1 MKVLISDNLSPV
13 GVEILKKA
21 GLDVDARSKTAPE
34 EIEKI
39 IGEYDALIIRS
50 ATKVTAGLLEKAG
63 KLKVVGRA
71 GSGLDNV
78 DIPAAT
84 KKGVVVMNTPG
95 GNTVT
100 TAEHTIGMIFA
111 CARMIPQ
118 SYASLKAG
126 KWEKKKFEGVE
137 LYAKTLGVIGMGG
150 LGMKVLAYDPF
161 ISADKAKSLGIE
173 LADLPTL
180 YRRSDFITVHTP
192 KTKETANLIN
202 KDTIAQMKDGVRII
216 NCARGG
222 IVNEKDLYEALKS
235 GKVAGAAFDVFEK
248 EPPENHPLL
257 TLDNFIASPHLGA
270 STREAQENVAL
281 AVAEQIVDYLIAGT
295 VRNAVNVPS
304 VPADQLPALS
314 PYINL
319 AERMGLFI
327 AQLYEGGLTQVTV
340 EYSGEVANLKQD
352 PITLAALKGLL
363 TPTLQETVNYVNA
376 PLIAKDRGID
386 VKVSKSSEATEYT
399 SLVTLRIKAGGKDV
413 SATGTLNSKKEPR
426 IIQVDNFP
434 METVP
439 EGDMLVLMN
448 NDKPGVIGGIGTLLG
463 QNGINIARM
472 QFGREK
478 QGGLAMSVVS
488 IDSVVSDEL
497 MAKIKRLPNVLAVK
511 QVKIKEY
518 GFRNAECGITGGK
531 VMPVL

>member
-13 GVEILKKA
+13 GVDILKKA
-21 GLDVDARSKTAPE
+21 GLEVDARSKTSVE

-39 IGEYDALIIRS
+39 IHAYDALIIRS
-50 ATKVTAGLLEKAG
+50 ATKVTSGLLEKAV

-84 KKGVVVMNTPG
+84 KKGVIVMNTPG

-100 TAEHTIGMIFA
+100 TAEHTVGMIFA

-118 SYASLKAG
+118 SYASLKEG

-137 LYAKTLGVIGMGG
+137 LYAKTIGVVGFGAIGAVVANRAIG

-161 ISADKAKSLGIE
+161 ISPEKAKSLGIE
-173 LADLPTL
+173 LADLPTI
-180 YRRSDFITVHTP
+180 YKRSDFITVHTP

-222 IVNEKDLYEALKS
+222 IVNEKDLYDALKS
-235 GKVAGAAFDVFEK
+235 GKVAAAAFDVFEK

-257 TLDNFIASPHLGA
+257 TLDNFIATPHLGA
-270 STREAQENVAL
+270 STREAQENVAV

-304 VPADQLPALS
+304 VPADQLPMLS

-319 AERMGLFI
+319 AEKMGAFE

-340 EYSGEVANLKQD
+340 EYSGEVSNLKLE
-352 PITLAALKGLL
+352 PITLSALKGLL
-363 TPTLQETVNYVNA
+363 SPILKENVNYVNA
-376 PLIAKDRGID
+376 PLIAKDRGIE
-386 VKVSKSSEATEYT
+386 VKVSKSTDTIEYT
-399 SLVTLRIKAGGKDV
+399 SLITIKIKANGKDMSV
-413 SATGTLNSKKEPR
+413 SGTLNSRKEPR
-426 IIQVDNFP
+426 IIQVDDFP

-448 NDKPGVIGGIGTLLG
+448 NDKPGVIGGIGMLLG
-463 QNGINIARM
+463 QNGVNIARM

-488 IDSVVSDEL
+488 IDSTVSDEL
-497 MAKIKRLPNVLAVK
+497 MDKIRKIPNVLSVK
-511 QVKIKEY
+511 QI
-518 GFRNAECGITGGK
+518 RI
-531 VMPVL
+531 

>member
-1 MKVLISDNLSPV
+1 
-13 GVEILKKA
+13 VEF
-21 GLDVDARSKTAPE
+21 RSKTTVE
-34 EIEKI
+34 EIEKM
-39 IGEYDALIIRS
+39 IGDYDALIIRS
-50 ATKVTAGLLEKAG
+50 ATKVTAGLLEKAS

-111 CARMIPQ
+111 SARMIPQ
-118 SYASLKAG
+118 AYSSMKAG

-137 LYAKTLGVIGMGG
+137 LFDKTLGIIGLGAIGG
-150 LGMKVLAYDPF
+150 VVANRCTALGMKVLAFDPF
-161 ISADKAKSLGIE
+161 ISTEKAKQLGIE
-173 LADLPTL
+173 LADLETI
-180 YRRSDFITVHTP
+180 YKRSDFITLHTP
-192 KTKETANLIN
+192 KTKETAGLIN
-202 KDTIAQMKDGVRII
+202 KDTIAKMRDGVRII

-222 IVNEKDLYEALKS
+222 IVNEADLYEALKS

-248 EPPENHPLL
+248 EPPENHPLM
-257 TLDNFIASPHLGA
+257 TLDNFIATPHLGA
-270 STREAQENVAL
+270 STLEAQENVAT

-304 VPADQLPALS
+304 VPADQLPSLS

-319 AERMGLFI
+319 AERMGLFA
-327 AQLYEGGLTQVTV
+327 AQVIEGGLTQVTV
-340 EYSGEVANLKQD
+340 EYSGDVSNLKLE
-352 PITLAALKGLL
+352 PVTLAALKGLL
-363 TPTLQETVNYVNA
+363 TPIIQENVNYVNA
-376 PLIAKDRGID
+376 PLIAKDRGIE
-386 VKVSKSSEATEYT
+386 VKVSKSSDTREYT
-399 SLVTLRIKAGGKDV
+399 SLITIKVKAGAKEMSV
-413 SATGTLNSKKEPR
+413 AGTLNSKKEPR
-426 IIQVDNFP
+426 IIQVDDFP

-448 NDKPGVIGGIGTLLG
+448 NDKPGVIGGIGTLMG

-478 QGGLAMSVVS
+478 QGGKAMSVVS
-488 IDSVVSDEL
+488 VDSAISDEI
-497 MAKIKRLPNVLAVK
+497 MNKVRKLPNVLSAK
-511 QVKIKEY
+511 QVRI
-518 GFRNAECGITGGK
+518 
-531 VMPVL
+531 

>member
-1 MKVLISDNLSPV
+1 MKILISDNLSPV
-13 GVEILKKA
+13 GINILKKA
-21 GLDVDARSKTAPE
+21 GLEVDARSKTSAE

-39 IGEYDALIIRS
+39 IGDYDALIIRS
-50 ATKVTAGLLEKAG
+50 ATKVTAGLLEKAS
-63 KLKVVGRA
+63 KLKVIGRA

-78 DIPAAT
+78 DTPAAT
-84 KKGVVVMNTPG
+84 KKGIVVMNTPG

-100 TAEHTIGMIFA
+100 TAEHTLGMIFA

-118 SYASLKAG
+118 AYASLKAG

-137 LYAKTLGVIGMGG
+137 LYDKTLGIVGLGAIGGVVANRAIG
-150 LGMKVLAYDPF
+150 LGMKVLAFDPF
-161 ISADKAKSLGIE
+161 ISPDKAKSLGIE
-173 LADLPTL
+173 LVDLPTI
-180 YRRSDFITVHTP
+180 YKRSDFITVHTP

-202 KDTIAQMKDGVRII
+202 KDTIALMKDSVRII

-222 IVNEKDLYEALKS
+222 IVSEKDLYEALKS
-235 GKVAGAAFDVFEK
+235 GKVAAAAFDVFEK

-257 TLDNFIASPHLGA
+257 TLDNFIATPHLGA
-270 STREAQENVAL
+270 STLEAQENVAV
-281 AVAEQIVDYLIAGT
+281 AVAEQVVDYLIAGT

-304 VPADQLPALS
+304 VPADQLPTLS

-319 AERMGLFI
+319 AERMGLFVG
-327 AQLYEGGLTQVTV
+327 QLTEGGLMQVSV
-340 EYSGEVANLKQD
+340 EYSGEVAGLKQE

-363 TPTLQETVNYVNA
+363 TPTLQENVNYVNA

-386 VKVSKSSEATEYT
+386 VKVSKSTGTTEYT
-399 SLVTLRIKAGGKDV
+399 SLVTLKIKAGGKDV
-413 SATGTLNSKKEPR
+413 CASGTLNSRKEPR

-488 IDSVVSDEL
+488 IDSSASDDVME
-497 MAKIKRLPNVLAVK
+497 KIKKLPNVLSVK
-511 QVKIKEY
+511 QVKI
-518 GFRNAECGITGGK
+518 
-531 VMPVL
+531 

>member
-1 MKVLISDNLSPV
+1 MKVLISDNLSAR

-21 GLDVDARSKTAPE
+21 GLEVDARSKTSVE

-50 ATKVTAGLLEKAG
+50 ATKVTAGLLEKAT

-118 SYASLKAG
+118 AYSSLKAG

-137 LYAKTLGVIGMGG
+137 LFDKTLGIVG
-150 LGMKVLAYDPF
+150 LGAIGGVVANRCAAMGMKILAFDPF
-161 ISADKAKSLGIE
+161 ISAEKAKSLGIE
-173 LADLPTL
+173 LADLETIWK
-180 YRRSDFITVHTP
+180 RADFITLHTP
-192 KTKETANLIN
+192 KTKETAGLIN
-202 KDTIAQMKDGVRII
+202 KTTIAKMKDGVRII

-222 IVNEKDLYEALKS
+222 IVNEGDLYEALKS
-235 GKVAGAAFDVFEK
+235 GKVAAAAFDVFEK

-257 TLDNFIASPHLGA
+257 TLDNFIATPHLGA
-270 STREAQENVAL
+270 STKEAQENVAT
-281 AVAEQIVDYLIAGT
+281 AVAEQIVDYLVAGT

-304 VPADQLPALS
+304 VPKDQLPALS

-319 AERMGLFI
+319 AERMGHFI
-327 AQLYEGGLTQVTV
+327 GQLSEGGLTAVTV
-340 EYSGEVANLKQD
+340 EYSGDVAGLKQE
-352 PITLAALKGLL
+352 PITLAAMKGVLE
-363 TPTLQETVNYVNA
+363 PMLQETVNYVNA
-376 PLIAKDRGID
+376 PLIAKDRGIE
-386 VKVSKSSEATEYT
+386 VKVSTSQGTTEYT
-399 SLVTLRIKAGGKDV
+399 SLIILRLRTGGGETSV
-413 SATGTLNSKKEPR
+413 YGTLNGKKEPR
-426 IIQVDNFP
+426 IVQVDDFP

-448 NDKPGVIGGIGTLLG
+448 NDKPGVIGGIGTTLG
-463 QNGINIARM
+463 QNGINISRM
-472 QFGREK
+472 QFGRETK
-478 QGGLAMSVVS
+478 GGRAMSVVS
-488 IDSVVSDEL
+488 IDSTIPDAI
-497 MAKIKRLPNVLAVK
+497 MDQIRKLPNVLKVK
-511 QVKIKEY
+511 QI
-518 GFRNAECGITGGK
+518 RI
-531 VMPVL
+531 

>member
-1 MKVLISDNLSPV
+1 MKVLISDNLAPV

-21 GLDVDARSKTAPE
+21 GLEVDARSKTSVE

-39 IGEYDALIIRS
+39 IGDYDALIIRS
-50 ATKVTAGLLEKAG
+50 ATKVTAGLLEKAT

-78 DIPAAT
+78 EIPAAT

-118 SYASLKAG
+118 AYSSLKAG

-137 LYAKTLGVIGMGG
+137 LYAKTLGVIGTGAIGGVVAARAVG

-161 ISADKAKSLGIE
+161 ISTEKAKSLGIE
-173 LADLPTL
+173 LADLETI
-180 YRRSDFITVHTP
+180 YKRSDFITVHTP

-202 KDTIAQMKDGVRII
+202 KDTIAKMKDGVRII

-222 IVNEKDLYEALKS
+222 IVNEGDLYEALKS
-235 GKVAGAAFDVFEK
+235 GKVGGAAFDVFEK

-257 TLDNFIASPHLGA
+257 TLDNFIATPHLGA
-270 STREAQENVAL
+270 STREAQENVAV
-281 AVAEQIVDYLIAGT
+281 AVAEQVVDYLIAGT

-304 VPADQLPALS
+304 VPADQLPTLS

-319 AERMGLFI
+319 AERMGLFQ
-327 AQLYEGGLTQVTV
+327 AQLLEGGLTSVTV
-340 EYSGEVANLKQD
+340 EYSGEVSNLKLE

-363 TPTLQETVNYVNA
+363 TPILNENVNYVNA
-376 PLIAKDRGID
+376 PLIAKDRGIE
-386 VKVSKSSEATEYT
+386 VKVSKSSDTTEYT
-399 SLVTLRIKAGGKDV
+399 SLITIRVKAGNKDASV
-413 SATGTLNSKKEPR
+413 AGTLNSKKEPR

-448 NDKPGVIGGIGTLLG
+448 NDKPGVIGGIGMLMG
-463 QNGINIARM
+463 QNGVNIARM
-472 QFGREK
+472 QFGRES

-488 IDSVVSDEL
+488 IDNPVSDAI
-497 MAKIKRLPNVLAVK
+497 MAKIKQLPNVLSVK
-511 QVKIKEY
+511 LIKI
-518 GFRNAECGITGGK
+518 
-531 VMPVL
+531 

>member
-1 MKVLISDNLSPV
+1 MKVLISDNLSST

-21 GLDVDARSKTAPE
+21 GLEVDARSKTSPE

-39 IGEYDALIIRS
+39 IGDYDALIIRS
-50 ATKVTAGLLEKAG
+50 ATKVTAALLDKAT

-78 DIPAAT
+78 DTPAAT

-100 TAEHTIGMIFA
+100 TAEHTMGMIFA

-118 SYASLKAG
+118 AYASLKAG

-137 LYAKTLGVIGMGG
+137 LYDKTLGVIGLGAIGGVVANRAIG

-161 ISADKAKSLGIE
+161 ISTEKAKSLGIE
-173 LADLPTL
+173 LADLPAL
-180 YRRSDFITVHTP
+180 YKRSDFITIHTP

-202 KDTIAQMKDGVRII
+202 KNTIAQMKDGVRII

-222 IVNEKDLYEALKS
+222 IVNEQDLYETMKS
-235 GKVAGAAFDVFEK
+235 GKVAAAAFDVFEK

-257 TLDNFIASPHLGA
+257 TLESFIATPHLGA
-270 STREAQENVAL
+270 STQEAQENVAV
-281 AVAEQIVDYLIAGT
+281 AIAEQIVDYLIAGT

-304 VPADQLPALS
+304 VPADQLPTLS

-319 AERMGLFI
+319 AERMGSFE

-340 EYSGEVANLKQD
+340 EYSGEVANLKLE

-363 TPTLQETVNYVNA
+363 TPILKENVNYVNA
-376 PLIAKDRGID
+376 PLIAKDRGIE
-386 VKVSKSSEATEYT
+386 VKVSSSSDTREYT
-399 SLVTLRIKAGGKDV
+399 SLITLKVKTNGKEMFV
-413 SATGTLNSKKEPR
+413 AGTLNSKKEPR
-426 IIQVDNFP
+426 IVQVDNFP
-434 METVP
+434 MEAVP
-439 EGDMLVLMN
+439 DGDMLVLMN

-472 QFGREK
+472 QFGRETA
-478 QGGLAMSVVS
+478 GGLAVSVVS
-488 IDSVVSDEL
+488 IDSPVSDEL
-497 MAKIKRLPNVLAVK
+497 MEKIKKLPNVLSVK
-511 QVKIKEY
+511 QI
-518 GFRNAECGITGGK
+518 RI
-531 VMPVL
+531 

>member
-21 GLDVDARSKTAPE
+21 GLEVDARSKTSVE

-39 IGEYDALIIRS
+39 IGDYDALIIRS
-50 ATKVTAGLLEKAG
+50 ATKVTKDLLDKAT

-78 DIPAAT
+78 DIPSAT

-118 SYASLKAG
+118 AYSSLKAG

-137 LYAKTLGVIGMGG
+137 LYDKTLGVIGTGAIGGVVASRAIG

-161 ISADKAKSLGIE
+161 ISPEKAKSLGIE
-173 LADLPTL
+173 LADLPTI
-180 YRRSDFITVHTP
+180 YKRSDFITIHTP

-202 KDTIAQMKDGVRII
+202 KNTIAQMKDSVRII

-222 IVNEKDLYEALKS
+222 IVNEQDLYEALKS
-235 GKVAGAAFDVFEK
+235 GKVAAAAFDVFEK

-257 TLDNFIASPHLGA
+257 TLDNFIATPHLGA
-270 STREAQENVAL
+270 STREAQENVAV

-319 AERMGLFI
+319 AERIGSFE

-340 EYSGEVANLKQD
+340 EYSGEVSNLKLE

-363 TPTLQETVNYVNA
+363 TPILKENVNYVNA
-376 PLIAKDRGID
+376 PLIAKDRGIE
-386 VKVSKSSEATEYT
+386 VKVSKTSSGSEYT
-399 SLVTLRIKAGGKDV
+399 SLVTVRVKASGREM
-413 SATGTLNSKKEPR
+413 AIAGTLNSKKEPR
-426 IIQVDNFP
+426 IVQVDNFP

-448 NDKPGVIGGIGTLLG
+448 NDKPGVIGGIGMLLG
-463 QNGINIARM
+463 QNGVNIARM

-488 IDSVVSDEL
+488 IDNQVSDGL
-497 MAKIKRLPNVLAVK
+497 MAKIRQLPNVLSVK
-511 QVKIKEY
+511 QI
-518 GFRNAECGITGGK
+518 RI
-531 VMPVL
+531 

>member
-1 MKVLISDNLSPV
+1 MKVLISDNLSPI

-21 GLDVDARSKTAPE
+21 GLDVDARSKTSAE

-39 IGEYDALIIRS
+39 IGDYDALIIRS
-50 ATKVTAGLLEKAG
+50 ATKVTKELLDKAT

-78 DIPAAT
+78 DVPAAT
-84 KKGVVVMNTPG
+84 KKGVAVMNTPG

-118 SYASLKAG
+118 AYASMKAG

-137 LYAKTLGVIGMGG
+137 LYDKILGIIGLGAIGG
-150 LGMKVLAYDPF
+150 VVANRCAALGMKVLAYDPF
-161 ISADKAKSLGIE
+161 ISSEKAKSLGIE
-173 LADLPTL
+173 LADLPTI
-180 YRRSDFITVHTP
+180 YKRSDFITVHTP

-202 KDTIAQMKDGVRII
+202 KDTIAQMKNSVRII

-222 IVNEKDLYEALKS
+222 IVVEQDLYEALKS
-235 GKVAGAAFDVFEK
+235 GKVAAAAFDVFEK

-257 TLDNFIASPHLGA
+257 TLDNFIATPHLGA
-270 STREAQENVAL
+270 STQEAQENVAV
-281 AVAEQIVDYLIAGT
+281 AVSEQIVDYLVAGT

-304 VPADQLPALS
+304 VPADQLPTLS

-319 AERMGLFI
+319 AERMGLFQ
-327 AQLYEGGLTQVTV
+327 AQLCEGGLTQVLV
-340 EYSGEVANLKQD
+340 EYSGEVANLKLE
-352 PITLAALKGLL
+352 PMTLAALKGLL
-363 TPTLQETVNYVNA
+363 SPTLQENVNYVNA
-376 PLIAKDRGID
+376 PLMAKDRGIEI
-386 VKVSKSSEATEYT
+386 KVSTTGDTTEYT
-399 SLVTLRIKAGGKDV
+399 SLITIRIKAGGKELSV
-413 SATGTLNSKKEPR
+413 AGTLNSKKEPR
-426 IIQVDNFP
+426 IVQVDNFP

-448 NDKPGVIGGIGTLLG
+448 NDKPGVIGGIGTLMG

-472 QFGREK
+472 QFGREN

-488 IDSVVSDEL
+488 IDSQVSDDL
-497 MAKIKRLPNVLAVK
+497 MMKIKKLPNVLSVK
-511 QVKIKEY
+511 QI
-518 GFRNAECGITGGK
+518 RI
-531 VMPVL
+531 

>member
-1 MKVLISDNLSPV
+1 MKVLISDNLSTC
-13 GVEILKKA
+13 GVDILKKA
-21 GLDVDARSKTAPE
+21 GLEVEFRSKTTVE
-34 EIEKI
+34 EIEKM
-39 IGEYDALIIRS
+39 IGDYDALIIRS
-50 ATKVTAGLLEKAG
+50 ATKVTAGLLEKAS

-111 CARMIPQ
+111 SARMIPQ
-118 SYASLKAG
+118 AYSSMKAG

-137 LYAKTLGVIGMGG
+137 LFDKTLGIIGLGAIGG
-150 LGMKVLAYDPF
+150 VVANRCTALGMKVLAFDPF
-161 ISADKAKSLGIE
+161 ISTEKAKQLGIE
-173 LADLPTL
+173 LADLDTI
-180 YRRSDFITVHTP
+180 YKRSDFITLHTP
-192 KTKETANLIN
+192 KTKETAGLIN
-202 KDTIAQMKDGVRII
+202 KDTIAKMRDGVRII

-222 IVNEKDLYEALKS
+222 IVNEADLYEALKS

-248 EPPENHPLL
+248 EPPENHPLM
-257 TLDNFIASPHLGA
+257 TLDNFIATPHLGA
-270 STREAQENVAL
+270 STLEAQENVAT

-304 VPADQLPALS
+304 VPADQLPSLS

-319 AERMGLFI
+319 AERMGLFA
-327 AQLYEGGLTQVTV
+327 AQVIEGGLTQVTV
-340 EYSGEVANLKQD
+340 EYSGDVSNLKLE
-352 PITLAALKGLL
+352 PVTLAALKGLL
-363 TPTLQETVNYVNA
+363 TPMIQENVNYVNA
-376 PLIAKDRGID
+376 PLIAKDRGIE
-386 VKVSKSSEATEYT
+386 VKVSKSSDTREYT
-399 SLVTLRIKAGGKDV
+399 SLITIKVKAGAKEMSV
-413 SATGTLNSKKEPR
+413 AGTLNSKKEPR
-426 IIQVDNFP
+426 IIQVDDFP

-448 NDKPGVIGGIGTLLG
+448 NDKPGVIGGIGMLLG
-463 QNGINIARM
+463 QNGVNIARM

-488 IDSVVSDEL
+488 IDSAVSDDL
-497 MAKIKRLPNVLAVK
+497 MEKIKRLPNVLSVK
-511 QVKIKEY
+511 QVKI
-518 GFRNAECGITGGK
+518 
-531 VMPVL
+531 

>member
-1 MKVLISDNLSPV
+1 MKVLISDNLSPI

-21 GLDVDARSKTAPE
+21 GLEVDARSKTPVE

-50 ATKVTAGLLEKAG
+50 ATKVTKELLDKATR
-63 KLKVVGRA
+63 LKVVGRA

-78 DIPAAT
+78 DVPAAT
-84 KKGVVVMNTPG
+84 KKGVAVMNTPG

-111 CARMIPQ
+111 CARLIPQ
-118 SYASLKAG
+118 AYASMKAG
-126 KWEKKKFEGVE
+126 KWEKKKFEGIE
-137 LYAKTLGVIGMGG
+137 LYDKTLGVIGMGAIGGVVASRCAG
-150 LGMKVLAYDPF
+150 LGMRVVAYDPF
-161 ISADKAKSLGIE
+161 ISVEKARNLGIE
-173 LADLPTL
+173 LVELPEL
-180 YRRSDFITVHTP
+180 YKRSDFITVHTP

-222 IVNEKDLYEALKS
+222 IIVEQDLYEALKS
-235 GKVAGAAFDVFEK
+235 GKVGGAAFDVFEK

-257 TLDNFIASPHLGA
+257 TLDNFIATPHLGA
-270 STREAQENVAL
+270 STREAQENVAV

-304 VPADQLPALS
+304 VPADQLPTLS

-319 AERMGLFI
+319 AERMGLFQ
-327 AQLYEGGLTQVTV
+327 AQLCEGPLTKVQV
-340 EYSGEVANLKQD
+340 EYSGEVANLKLE
-352 PITLAALKGLL
+352 PMTLAALKGLL
-363 TPTLQETVNYVNA
+363 SPTLQENVNYVNA
-376 PLIAKDRGID
+376 PLIAKDRGIE
-386 VKVSKSSEATEYT
+386 VKVSTSADTTEYT
-399 SLVTLRIKAGGKDV
+399 SLITIRVKAGSKDL
-413 SATGTLNSKKEPR
+413 SISGTLNSKKEPR

-439 EGDMLVLMN
+439 EGDMLVLTN

-472 QFGREK
+472 QFGREN
-478 QGGLAMSVVS
+478 QGGLAMSIVS
-488 IDSVVSDEL
+488 IDSQVSDEL
-497 MAKIKRLPNVLAVK
+497 MAKVKKLPNVLSVK
-511 QVKIKEY
+511 QI
-518 GFRNAECGITGGK
+518 RI
-531 VMPVL
+531 

>member
-1 MKVLISDNLSPV
+1 MKVLISDNLSPI

-21 GLDVDARSKTAPE
+21 GLEVDARSKTSVE

-39 IGEYDALIIRS
+39 IGDFDALIIRS

-118 SYASLKAG
+118 AYASLKAG

-137 LYAKTLGVIGMGG
+137 LYDKTLGIIGLGAIGGVVANRAIG

-161 ISADKAKSLGIE
+161 ISPEKAKSLGIE
-173 LADLPTL
+173 LADLPTI
-180 YRRSDFITVHTP
+180 YKRSDFITVHTP

-202 KDTIAQMKDGVRII
+202 RSTIAQMKDSVRII

-222 IVNEKDLYEALKS
+222 IINEQDLYEALKS
-235 GKVAGAAFDVFEK
+235 GNVAAAAFDVFEK

-257 TLDNFIASPHLGA
+257 SLDNFIATPHLGA
-270 STREAQENVAL
+270 STLEAQENVAV
-281 AVAEQIVDYLIAGT
+281 AVAEQVVDYLVAGT

-304 VPADQLPALS
+304 VPADQLPTLS

-327 AQLYEGGLTQVTV
+327 AQLSRGGLTQVTV
-340 EYSGEVANLKQD
+340 EYSGEVANLKQE

-363 TPTLQETVNYVNA
+363 TPTLQENVNYVNA
-376 PLIAKDRGID
+376 PLIAKDRGIN
-386 VKVSKSSEATEYT
+386 VKVSKSTGTTEYT
-399 SLVTLRIKAGGKDV
+399 SLITIRIKADGKDL
-413 SATGTLNSKKEPR
+413 SASGTLNSRKEPR

-434 METVP
+434 MEAVP
-439 EGDMLVLMN
+439 EGTMLVLMN
-448 NDKPGVIGGIGTLLG
+448 NDKPGVIGGIGTILG
-463 QNGINIARM
+463 QNGVNIARM
-472 QFGREK
+472 QFGREQ

-488 IDSVVSDEL
+488 IDSAVPDDL
-497 MAKIKRLPNVLAVK
+497 MEKIKQLPNVLNVK
-511 QVKIKEY
+511 LI
-518 GFRNAECGITGGK
+518 RI
-531 VMPVL
+531 

>member
-21 GLDVDARSKTAPE
+21 GLEVDARSKTAQE

-50 ATKVTAGLLEKAG
+50 ATKVTAVLLEKAT

-100 TAEHTIGMIFA
+100 TAEHTVGMIFA
-111 CARMIPQ
+111 SARMIPQ
-118 SYASLKAG
+118 AYASLKAG

-137 LYAKTLGVIGMGG
+137 LYDKTLGIIGLGAIGGVVANRAIG

-161 ISADKAKSLGIE
+161 ISIEKAASLGIE
-173 LADLPTL
+173 LADLPAI
-180 YRRSDFITVHTP
+180 YRRSDFITIHTP

-202 KDTIAQMKDGVRII
+202 RNTIAQMKDSVRII

-222 IVNEKDLYEALKS
+222 IVNEQDLYDALKS
-235 GKVAGAAFDVFEK
+235 GKVAAAAFDVFEK
-248 EPPENHPLL
+248 EPPESHPLL
-257 TLDNFIASPHLGA
+257 TLDNFIATPHLGA
-270 STREAQENVAL
+270 STLEAQENVAV
-281 AVAEQIVDYLIAGT
+281 AVAEQVVDYLVAGT

-304 VPADQLPALS
+304 VPADQLPTLS

-319 AERMGLFI
+319 AERMGLFVG
-327 AQLYEGGLTQVTV
+327 QLTEGGLTQVTV
-340 EYSGEVANLKQD
+340 EYSGEVANLKQE

-363 TPTLQETVNYVNA
+363 TPTLQENVNYVNA

-386 VKVSKSSEATEYT
+386 VKVSKSTGTAEYT
-399 SLVTLRIKAGGKDV
+399 SLVTLRIRAGGRDL
-413 SATGTLNSKKEPR
+413 SASGTLNSRKEPR

-439 EGDMLVLMN
+439 DGAMLVLMN
-448 NDKPGVIGGIGTLLG
+448 NDKPGVIGGIGMILG
-463 QNGINIARM
+463 QNGVNIARM
-472 QFGREK
+472 QFGRET

-488 IDSVVSDEL
+488 VDNVVSDDL
-497 MAKIKRLPNVLAVK
+497 MAKIKKLPNVLSVK
-511 QVKIKEY
+511 LIKI
-518 GFRNAECGITGGK
+518 
-531 VMPVL
+531 

>member
-21 GLDVDARSKTAPE
+21 GLDVDARSKTPAE

-39 IGEYDALIIRS
+39 IGDYDALIIRS
-50 ATKVTAGLLEKAG
+50 ATKVTAGLLEKATN
-63 KLKVVGRA
+63 LKVVGRA

-84 KKGVVVMNTPG
+84 KKGIVVMNTPG

-100 TAEHTIGMIFA
+100 TAEHTIGMLFA

-137 LYAKTLGVIGMGG
+137 LFDKTLGVIGLGAIGGVVAHRAIG
-150 LGMKVLAYDPF
+150 LGMKVLAFDPF
-161 ISADKAKSLGIE
+161 ISPEKAKSQGIE
-173 LADLPTL
+173 LADLPTI
-180 YRRSDFITVHTP
+180 YQRSDFITVHTP

-202 KDTIAQMKDGVRII
+202 KDTIAQMKDGVRIL

-222 IVNEKDLYEALKS
+222 IVNEKDLYDALTS
-235 GKVAGAAFDVFEK
+235 GKVAAAAFDVFEK

-257 TLDNFIASPHLGA
+257 SLDNFIATPHLGA
-270 STREAQENVAL
+270 STREAQENVAV
-281 AVAEQIVDYLIAGT
+281 AVAEQVVDYLVAGT

-304 VPADQLPALS
+304 VPSDQLPALS

-319 AERMGLFI
+319 AERMGLFM
-327 AQLYEGGLTQVTV
+327 AQVAEGGFTQIAL
-340 EYSGEVANLKQD
+340 EYSGEVASLKQE
-352 PITLAALKGLL
+352 PITLAALKGILS
-363 TPTLQETVNYVNA
+363 PTLQENVNYVNA
-376 PLIAKDRGID
+376 PLIAKDRGIE
-386 VKVSKSSEATEYT
+386 VRVSTSSGTAEYT
-399 SLVTLRIKAGGKDV
+399 SLITMRVTAGGKV
-413 SATGTLNSKKEPR
+413 ASAAGTLNSRKEPR
-426 IIQVDNFP
+426 IIQVDEFP

-448 NDKPGVIGGIGTLLG
+448 NDKPGVIGGVGTILG
-463 QNGINIARM
+463 KNGVNIARM

-478 QGGLAMSVVS
+478 RGGRAMSVVS
-488 IDSVVSDEL
+488 IDSAVSDVL
-497 MAKIKRLPNVLAVK
+497 MNEIRNLPNVLSAK
-511 QVKIKEY
+511 QIKI
-518 GFRNAECGITGGK
+518 
-531 VMPVL
+531 

>member
-1 MKVLISDNLSPV
+1 MKILISDNLSPI

-21 GLDVDARSKTAPE
+21 GLEVDARSKTSAE

-39 IGEYDALIIRS
+39 IGDYEGLIIRS
-50 ATKVTAGLLEKAG
+50 ATKVTAGLLERAS

-100 TAEHTIGMIFA
+100 TAEHTLGMIFA
-111 CARMIPQ
+111 SARMIPQ
-118 SYASLKAG
+118 AYASLKAG

-137 LYAKTLGVIGMGG
+137 LYDKTLGIIGLGAIGGVLANRAIG
-150 LGMKVLAYDPF
+150 LGMKVLAFDPF
-161 ISADKAKSLGIE
+161 ISAEKAKSLGIE
-173 LADLPTL
+173 LTDLATI
-180 YRRSDFITVHTP
+180 YQRSDFITVHTP

-202 KDTIAQMKDGVRII
+202 KNTIARMKDGVRVI

-222 IVNEKDLYEALKS
+222 IVNEADLYEALKS

-257 TLDNFIASPHLGA
+257 TLDNFIATPHLGA
-270 STREAQENVAL
+270 STREAQENVAV
-281 AVAEQIVDYLIAGT
+281 AVAEQVVDYLVAGT

-327 AQLYEGGLTQVTV
+327 AQLADGGLTQATI
-340 EYSGEVANLKQD
+340 EYSGEVANLKLE
-352 PITLAALKGLL
+352 PITLSALKGLL
-363 TPTLQETVNYVNA
+363 APTLQENVNYVNA

-386 VKVSKSSEATEYT
+386 IKVSKSSGASEYT

-413 SATGTLNSKKEPR
+413 SASGTLNSKKEPR

-448 NDKPGVIGGIGTLLG
+448 NDKPGVIGGIGMLLG
-463 QNGINIARM
+463 QNGVNIARM
-472 QFGREK
+472 QFGREA

-488 IDSVVSDEL
+488 IDSIVSDDL
-497 MAKIKRLPNVLAVK
+497 MKKVKQLPNVLSVK
-511 QVKIKEY
+511 QI
-518 GFRNAECGITGGK
+518 RI
-531 VMPVL
+531 

>member
-1 MKVLISDNLSPV
+1 MKVLISDNLSPI

-21 GLDVDARSKTAPE
+21 GLEVDARSKTSDE

-39 IGEYDALIIRS
+39 IGDYDALIIRS
-50 ATKVTAGLLEKAG
+50 ATRVTAGLLEKAT

-78 DIPAAT
+78 DIQAAT
-84 KKGVVVMNTPG
+84 KKGVAVMNTPG
-95 GNTVT
+95 GNTIT

-111 CARMIPQ
+111 CARMLPQ
-118 SYASLKAG
+118 ACSSLKAC

-137 LYAKTLGVIGMGG
+137 LYAKTIGVIGLGAIGG
-150 LGMKVLAYDPF
+150 VVAARCACLGMKVIAFDPF
-161 ISADKAKSLGIE
+161 ISQEKAKSMGIE
-173 LADLPTL
+173 LVDLPAI
-180 YRRSDFITVHTP
+180 YKRSDFITVHTP

-202 KDTIAQMKDGVRII
+202 KNTISQMKDGVRII

-222 IVNEKDLYEALKS
+222 IVNEQDLYEALKS

-257 TLDNFIASPHLGA
+257 TLDNFIATPHLGA
-270 STREAQENVAL
+270 STLEAQENVAV
-281 AVAEQIVDYLIAGT
+281 AVAEQIVDYLVAGT

-304 VPADQLPALS
+304 VPADQLPTLS

-319 AERMGLFI
+319 AERMGLFQ
-327 AQLYEGGLTQVTV
+327 AQLCEGGLTQVTV
-340 EYSGEVANLKQD
+340 EYSGEVSNLKQE

-363 TPTLQETVNYVNA
+363 TPILNESVNFVNA
-376 PLIAKDRGID
+376 PLIAKDRGIE
-386 VKVSKSSEATEYT
+386 VKVSRSSDTTEYT
-399 SLVTLRIKAGGKDV
+399 SLITIKIKAGGRDMSV
-413 SATGTLNSKKEPR
+413 SGTLNSKKEPR

-439 EGDMLVLMN
+439 EGDMLVFMN

-472 QFGREK
+472 QFGRES
-478 QGGLAMSVVS
+478 QGGTAMSIVS
-488 IDSVVSDEL
+488 IDSAVSDEI
-497 MAKIKRLPNVLAVK
+497 MAKIGQMKNVLSVK
-511 QVKIKEY
+511 QI
-518 GFRNAECGITGGK
+518 RI
-531 VMPVL
+531 

>member
-13 GVEILKKA
+13 GVEILKKS
-21 GLDVDARSKTAPE
+21 GIEVDARSKTSPE

-39 IGEYDALIIRS
+39 IGDYDGLIIRS
-50 ATKVTAGLLEKAG
+50 ATKVTAGLLEKAA

-118 SYASLKAG
+118 AYASLKAG

-137 LYAKTLGVIGMGG
+137 LYDKTLGIIGLGAIGSVVASRAIG

-161 ISADKAKSLGIE
+161 ISTEKAKSLGIE
-173 LADLPTL
+173 LADLPAI
-180 YRRSDFITVHTP
+180 YKRSDFITIHTP

-202 KDTIAQMKDGVRII
+202 KNTIARMKDGVRII

-222 IVNEKDLYEALKS
+222 IVNEQDLYEALKT

-248 EPPENHPLL
+248 EPPENHLLL
-257 TLDNFIASPHLGA
+257 TLENFIATPHLGA
-270 STREAQENVAL
+270 STLEAQEKVAV
-281 AVAEQIVDYLIAGT
+281 AVAEQVVDYLVAGT

-304 VPADQLPALS
+304 VPADQLPTLS

-327 AQLYEGGLTQVTV
+327 GQLTEGGLTQVTV
-340 EYSGEVANLKQD
+340 EYSGEAANLKQE
-352 PITLAALKGLL
+352 PITLSALKGLL
-363 TPTLQETVNYVNA
+363 TPTLQENVNYVNA

-386 VKVSKSSEATEYT
+386 VKVSKSSGATEYT
-399 SLVTLRIKAGGKDV
+399 SLVTLRIKAGGRV
-413 SATGTLNSKKEPR
+413 LCASGTLNSRKEPR

-439 EGDMLVLMN
+439 DGSMLVLMN
-448 NDKPGVIGGIGTLLG
+448 NDKPGVIGGIGMLLG

-472 QFGREK
+472 QFGREQ

-488 IDSVVSDEL
+488 IDGTATDDV
-497 MAKIKRLPNVLAVK
+497 MAKIKKLPNVLSVK
-511 QVKIKEY
+511 QIKI
-518 GFRNAECGITGGK
+518 
-531 VMPVL
+531 